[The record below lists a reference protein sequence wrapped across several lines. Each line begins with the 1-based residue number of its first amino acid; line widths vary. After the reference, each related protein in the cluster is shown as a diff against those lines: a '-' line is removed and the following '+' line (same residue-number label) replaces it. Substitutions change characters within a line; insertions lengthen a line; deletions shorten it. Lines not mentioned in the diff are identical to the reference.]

1 MKPGDLVHVR
11 IPSGWIDYD
20 SVDGQVGLLLEIRP
34 IEYPV
39 SVREQHDYI
48 VLVGGRT
55 LSLKKRILV
64 RVRGDQ

>member
-1 MKPGDLVHVR
+1 MKPGDLVVAR

-55 LSLKKRILV
+55 LSLKKRILD